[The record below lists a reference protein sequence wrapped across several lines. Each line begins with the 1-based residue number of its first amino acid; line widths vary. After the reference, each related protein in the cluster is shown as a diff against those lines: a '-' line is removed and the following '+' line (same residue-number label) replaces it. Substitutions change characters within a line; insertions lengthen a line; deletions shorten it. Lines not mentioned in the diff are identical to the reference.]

1 MKIAAYLD
9 TEGLP
14 ASLYRPGSL
23 HVFEDSADGETRRWR
38 PCALHTFGIDD
49 SMSLDAVK
57 AEVARVVDAIG
68 ADCRVLLSG
77 EIRGLPYSVLQ
88 EWHGFRTWRSDGP
101 LAQQLDFVRER
112 ENEAQ
117 AQKKYELVVLN
128 NQSVPAPML
137 TLGGAPG
144 YYWIDLRAALEH
156 PSNPTSRNI
165 LIPFLQTG
173 AFVKLEVLCGH
184 LPKWMAWEFER
195 MDYAAESEPIDGS
208 GDGGLRVSVYSR
220 QTPEGLKRPR
230 GLAGAGAALALPCSR
245 ERARQRAP
253 ALAAPRAGGAVVDVD
268 CVEVR
273 P

>member
-9 TEGLP
+9 IDGLP
-14 ASLYRPGSL
+14 ASLYRPGRL
-23 HVFEDSADGETRRWR
+23 HVFEDAADGDARRWR
-38 PCALHTFGIDD
+38 LCALHSFGLDD
-49 SMSLDAVK
+49 GMSLDALK
-57 AEVARVVDAIG
+57 AEVARLAEIVG

-101 LAQQLDFVRER
+101 LVAQLDFVRER
-112 ENEAQ
+112 ENEMQ

-128 NQSVPAPML
+128 NQQVPTPML
-137 TLGGAPG
+137 TMGGAPG
-144 YYWIDLRAALEH
+144 HYWIDLRAALEH

-165 LIPFLQTG
+165 LIPFLQAG

-220 QTPEGLKRPR
+220 RTPEGLKRPR
-230 GLAGAGAALALPCSR
+230 GLAGAGAGAPLAIAVAGSG
-245 ERARQRAP
+245 AP
-253 ALAAPRAGGAVVDVD
+253 PKKAATLR
-268 CVEVR
+268 
-273 P
+273 

>member
-9 TEGLP
+9 IDGLP
-14 ASLYRPGSL
+14 ASLYRPGRL
-23 HVFEDSADGETRRWR
+23 HVFEDAADGDARRWR
-38 PCALHTFGIDD
+38 LCALHSFGLDD
-49 SMSLDAVK
+49 GMSLDALK
-57 AEVARVVDAIG
+57 AEVARLAEIVG

-101 LAQQLDFVRER
+101 LVAQLDFVRER
-112 ENEAQ
+112 ENEMQ

-128 NQSVPAPML
+128 NQQVPTPML
-137 TLGGAPG
+137 TMGGAPG
-144 YYWIDLRAALEH
+144 HYWIDLRAALEH

-165 LIPFLQTG
+165 LIPFLQAG

-220 QTPEGLKRPR
+220 RTPEGLKRPR

-245 ERARQRAP
+245 DRSRRHAL
-253 ALAAPRAGGAVVDVD
+253 ALAAPRATGEVVDVD
-268 CVEVR
+268 CCEVR
-273 P
+273 R